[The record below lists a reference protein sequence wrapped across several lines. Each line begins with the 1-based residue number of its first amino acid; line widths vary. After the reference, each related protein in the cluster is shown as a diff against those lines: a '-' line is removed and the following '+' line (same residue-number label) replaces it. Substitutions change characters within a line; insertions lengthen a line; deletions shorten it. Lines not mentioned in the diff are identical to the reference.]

1 MDMRPLYSN
10 TLRGQYLQRHWLLLL
25 FALLLTIITRPAAA
39 QSHGQYAT
47 DTTRIFNYADQMP
60 ALPGG
65 GGNLALGKAVQQQLQ
80 LPVAVREGRT
90 EGRVF
95 VRVVIGVSGV
105 GRQAVVVQS
114 LSPACDAAALAAVK
128 RIPRL
133 LPGRYQGQPVAVLL
147 TVPVMFLS
155 PRHVFAAGEVAR
167 PARFPGGDT
176 ALEQYLQQNKAA
188 PAEVKQ
194 RDLKGRVVVRFVLK
208 PDGRVGAREVINSL
222 CPACD
227 DEALRLVRGFPRWQ
241 PALGYDDQPVAM
253 YQVVNIW
260 FSPPA
265 PPTGQAA
272 PVPENQVYSQVEQM
286 PVLPGRSGPDGLQST
301 LQELMEYPERA
312 SSGEGQVS
320 FVVEPDGRVTRPLML
335 KPISSALD
343 EAVLAA
349 ALRLPRFEPG
359 RHNGQPV
366 AVRLA
371 VPVVIDIR

>member
-1 MDMRPLYSN
+1 MDTR
-10 TLRGQYLQRHWLLLL
+10 TLFNILGSKHSQRLWLLLVL
-25 FALLLTIITRPAAA
+25 ALLITRPAAA
-39 QSHGQYAT
+39 QYYGQYAV
-47 DTTRIFNYADQMP
+47 DTTQIFNYVDQMP
-60 ALPGG
+60 TLPGG
-65 GGNLALGKAVQQQLQ
+65 GGNLALVKAVQQHLQ
-80 LPVAVREGRT
+80 LPVEVREGRT

-95 VRVVIGVSGV
+95 VRVVVGVSGV
-105 GRQAVVVQS
+105 ARQAAVVQS

-128 RIPRL
+128 RMPRL

-155 PRHVFAAGEVAR
+155 PRHVFASTEVSR
-167 PARFPGGDT
+167 PAQFPGGD
-176 ALEQYLQQNKAA
+176 AGLEQYLQKNKTT

-208 PDGRVGAREVINSL
+208 PDGRVGASEVINSL
-222 CPACD
+222 CPSCD

-265 PPTGQAA
+265 PPSGQAA

-286 PVLPGRSGPDGLQST
+286 PVLPGRSGSAGLQAA
-301 LQELMEYPERA
+301 LQELIEYPERA
-312 SSGEGQVS
+312 PSGEGQVS
-320 FVVEPDGRVTRPLML
+320 FVVEPDGRVTRPVML
-335 KPISSALD
+335 KPINSAMD
-343 EAVLAA
+343 EAVLTA
-349 ALRLPRFEPG
+349 ALHLPRFEPG

-371 VPVVIDIR
+371 VPVLIDIR